1 MSEARVGALAILVAV
16 WIAAATLPHAGA
28 GVSLVTATHAAGSNA
43 AWARGR
49 VAALPRATA
58 VNDSDGNKLF
68 DDLDS
73 AFDRAGTSRLQVIVS
88 FVQETTTEEGV
99 ALVQEVAPDAPVGRI
114 FRIIPAFAGRLNRV
128 EAARVA
134 RLTEVRQIELDR
146 KGIPELDTATEIMG
160 ADAVVDQV
168 GITASLDSDTETAT
182 TGDVGI
188 AVLDTGFDTNH
199 ADLDGK
205 VIAWQDFGTRRANPY
220 DPDGHGTHVAS
231 IAAGWGRSNVS
242 LRGVAPGA
250 SIIGIKIDGGGT
262 TSSNAIA
269 GYEWIVENR
278 DELGIRVATISF
290 GFGVATD
297 GTTALERAVDATW
310 DAGIVCF
317 KSTGNSGPGRSTMTV
332 PAAARGIL
340 AIGSVLDPLGSGGS
354 KYGFVL
360 SEYSSRGPTTDG
372 RIKPDL
378 VAPGESIRA
387 ADAGT
392 ASGSIVFSGTSMASP
407 FAAGTAALMIA
418 ADPTL
423 SPDEVRS
430 LLYATAEDRG
440 ATGADNDFGYGRIQV
455 WDAVNAALDGAGVVP
470 NPSSPPVV
478 PRQETLSGT
487 PTNGLFETELQ
498 VTDVQFPVALTA
510 LGATLVHGV
519 LVTDPSGQAVPVVTA
534 APNVGADR
542 QHHVTFRPTAPGT
555 YRIRVLA
562 TPATGVV
569 LDVSHS
575 R

>member
-1 MSEARVGALAILVAV
+1 VTAHARMPVMLAALLLAMAV
-16 WIAAATLPHAGA
+16 IPQAGA
-28 GVSLVTATHAAGSNA
+28 GAPTGAALNVPASDD
-43 AWARGR
+43 ARAR
-49 VAALPRATA
+49 AKVAGLPRATA
-58 VNDSDGNKLF
+58 VNDRDGNKLF
-68 DDLDS
+68 DDLDA
-73 AFDRAGTSRLQVIVS
+73 AFRSPGTSRLPVIVS
-88 FVQETTTEEGV
+88 FVEGTTTDEGV
-99 ALVQEVAPDAPVGRI
+99 ALVGNVAPGAPVRRT
-114 FRIIPAFAGRLNRV
+114 FTIIPAYSGELDVA
-128 EAARVA
+128 EALRVA
-134 RLTEVRQIELDR
+134 ELPEVRQIELDR
-146 KGIPELDTATEIMG
+146 PGQPELDTATEIMG
-160 ADAVVDQV
+160 ADSVVDEV
-168 GITASLDSDTETAT
+168 GVTGSLDGDAESAT
-182 TGDVGI
+182 PGDVGI

-205 VIAWQDFGTRRANPY
+205 LVAWQDFGTNRNEPY
-220 DPDGHGTHVAS
+220 DPNGHGTHVAS
-231 IAAGWGRSNVS
+231 IAAGWGRSDES

-250 SIIGIKIDGGGT
+250 SIIGIKIDGGSNT
-262 TSSNAIA
+262 TSSTIA
-269 GYEWIVENR
+269 GYQWIVDNR
-278 DELGIRVATISF
+278 DGLGIRVATISF

-297 GTTALERAVDATW
+297 GTTALERAVDKAW

-317 KSTGNSGPGRSTMTV
+317 KSNGNSGPGQSTMTV

-340 AIGSVLDPLGSGGS
+340 AIGSALDPFGSGGS

-423 SPDEVRS
+423 TPDEVRS
-430 LLYATAEDRG
+430 LLYATAEERG
-440 ATGADNDFGYGRIQV
+440 AAGPDNDFGHGRIQV
-455 WDAVNAALDGAGVVP
+455 WDAVNAALEGAGVVP
-470 NPSSPPVV
+470 PPSSPPQT
-478 PRQETLSGT
+478 PRQETFAGT
-487 PTNGLFETELQ
+487 ATAGVFETDLV
-498 VTDVQFPVALTA
+498 VTDTQFPVAMAA
-510 LGATLVHGV
+510 LGGTLVHGI
-519 LVTDPSGQAVPVVTA
+519 LVTDPTGQPVPSVTA

-542 QHHVTFRPTAPGT
+542 QHHVTFRPAAAGT

-562 TPATGVV
+562 TPGAAVV

>member
-1 MSEARVGALAILVAV
+1 MTAHARMPVMLAALLLAMAV
-16 WIAAATLPHAGA
+16 IPQAGA
-28 GVSLVTATHAAGSNA
+28 GAPTGAALNVPASDD
-43 AWARGR
+43 ARAR
-49 VAALPRATA
+49 AKVAGLPRATA
-58 VNDSDGNKLF
+58 VNDRDGNKLF
-68 DDLDS
+68 DDLDA
-73 AFDRAGTSRLQVIVS
+73 AFRSPGTSRLPVIVS
-88 FVQETTTEEGV
+88 FVEGTTTDEGV
-99 ALVQEVAPDAPVGRI
+99 ALVGNVAPGAPVRRT
-114 FRIIPAFAGRLNRV
+114 FTIIPAYSGELDVA
-128 EAARVA
+128 EALRVA
-134 RLTEVRQIELDR
+134 ELPEVRQIELDR
-146 KGIPELDTATEIMG
+146 PGQPELDTATEIMG
-160 ADAVVDQV
+160 ANSVVDEV
-168 GITASLDSDTETAT
+168 GVTGSLDGDAESAT
-182 TGDVGI
+182 PGDVGI

-205 VIAWQDFGTRRANPY
+205 LVAWQDFGTNRNEPY

-231 IAAGWGRSNVS
+231 IAAGWGRSDES

-250 SIIGIKIDGGGT
+250 SIIGIKIDGGSNT
-262 TSSNAIA
+262 TSSTIA
-269 GYEWIVENR
+269 GYQWIVDNR
-278 DELGIRVATISF
+278 DGLGIRVATISF

-297 GTTALERAVDATW
+297 GTTALERAVDKAW

-317 KSTGNSGPGRSTMTV
+317 KSNGNSGPGQSTMTV

-340 AIGSVLDPLGSGGS
+340 AIGSALDPFGSGGS

-423 SPDEVRS
+423 TPDEVRS
-430 LLYATAEDRG
+430 LLYATAEERG
-440 ATGADNDFGYGRIQV
+440 AAGPDNDFGHGRIQV
-455 WDAVNAALDGAGVVP
+455 WDAVNAALEGAGVVP
-470 NPSSPPVV
+470 PPSSPPQT
-478 PRQETLSGT
+478 PRQETFAGT
-487 PTNGLFETELQ
+487 ATAGVFETDLV
-498 VTDVQFPVALTA
+498 VTDTQFPVAMAA
-510 LGATLVHGV
+510 LGGTLVHGI
-519 LVTDPSGQAVPVVTA
+519 LVTDPTGQPVPSVTA

-542 QHHVTFRPTAPGT
+542 QHHVTFRPAAAGT

-562 TPATGVV
+562 TPGAAVV

>member
-1 MSEARVGALAILVAV
+1 MTAHARMPVMLAALLLAMAV
-16 WIAAATLPHAGA
+16 IPQAGA
-28 GVSLVTATHAAGSNA
+28 GAPTGAALNVPASDD
-43 AWARGR
+43 ARAR
-49 VAALPRATA
+49 AKVAGLPRATA
-58 VNDSDGNKLF
+58 VNDRDGNKLF
-68 DDLDS
+68 DDLDA
-73 AFDRAGTSRLQVIVS
+73 AFRSPGTSRLPVIVS
-88 FVQETTTEEGV
+88 FVEGTTTDEGV
-99 ALVQEVAPDAPVGRI
+99 ALVGNVAPGAPVRRT
-114 FRIIPAFAGRLNRV
+114 FTIIPAYSGELDVA
-128 EAARVA
+128 EALRVA
-134 RLTEVRQIELDR
+134 ELPEVRQIELDR
-146 KGIPELDTATEIMG
+146 PGQPELDTATEIMG
-160 ADAVVDQV
+160 ANSVVDEV
-168 GITASLDSDTETAT
+168 GVTGSLDGDAESAT
-182 TGDVGI
+182 PGDVGI

-205 VIAWQDFGTRRANPY
+205 LVAWQDFGTNRNEPY
-220 DPDGHGTHVAS
+220 DPNGHGTHVAS
-231 IAAGWGRSNVS
+231 IAAGWGRSDES

-250 SIIGIKIDGGGT
+250 SIIGIKIDGGSNT
-262 TSSNAIA
+262 TSSTIA
-269 GYEWIVENR
+269 GYQWIVDNR
-278 DELGIRVATISF
+278 DGLGIRVATISF

-297 GTTALERAVDATW
+297 GTTALERAVDKAW

-317 KSTGNSGPGRSTMTV
+317 KSNGNSGPGQSTMTV

-340 AIGSVLDPLGSGGS
+340 AIGSALDPFGSGGS

-423 SPDEVRS
+423 TPDEVRS
-430 LLYATAEDRG
+430 LLYATAEERG
-440 ATGADNDFGYGRIQV
+440 AAGPDNDFGHGRIQV
-455 WDAVNAALDGAGVVP
+455 WDAVNAALEGAGVVP
-470 NPSSPPVV
+470 PPSSPPQT
-478 PRQETLSGT
+478 PRQETFAGSATAGV
-487 PTNGLFETELQ
+487 FETDLV
-498 VTDVQFPVALTA
+498 VTDTQFPVAMAA
-510 LGATLVHGV
+510 LGGTLVHGI
-519 LVTDPSGQAVPVVTA
+519 LVTDPTGQPVPSVTA

-542 QHHVTFRPTAPGT
+542 QHHVTFRPAAAGT

-562 TPATGVV
+562 TPGAAVV